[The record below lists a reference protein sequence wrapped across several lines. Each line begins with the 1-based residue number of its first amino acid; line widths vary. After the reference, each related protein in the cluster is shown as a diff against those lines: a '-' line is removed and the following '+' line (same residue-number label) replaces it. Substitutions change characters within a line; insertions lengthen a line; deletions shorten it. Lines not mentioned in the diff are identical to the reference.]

1 MTDVFEMPNNA
12 ENYYRKAV
20 NLLEQRQYIEAADL
34 MKKSFLLEPNFEIFE
49 ELIQI
54 YLSFN
59 KHKEL
64 QDVWQMLELDSQEI
78 YGNRKLNYLY
88 GLSIPLLFD
97 RQTALLELYRLKEV
111 AQANDWESK
120 HIVYAITDLNEQV
133 LFEKTLLK
141 ANSEQAVEQ
150 FIQQLLEKGHSYLAK
165 QIKTL
170 SQIPIETSDAVI
182 RRLLLDSEVAQYLKT
197 NLLHSLIR
205 GRVRGQYDILWFG
218 QERSVFIEELMPYQQ
233 YPLYQQTLASIADY
247 CDLNNPHLYEQIC
260 QQFDMHAMSYF
271 PFLADLKTDGQEW
284 LDIFLVQNGM
294 EDDLKEPDLNQEL
307 LAIYM
312 ATTEGMM
319 RLLSRND

>member
-12 ENYYRKAV
+12 ESYYRKAV
-20 NLLEQRQYIEAADL
+20 NLLEQRQYIEAAEL
-34 MKKSFLLEPNFEIFE
+34 MKKSFMLEPNFEIFE

-64 QDVWQMLELDSQEI
+64 HEIWQLLELDSQDI
-78 YGNRKLNYLY
+78 YADRKLNYLY
-88 GLSIPLLFD
+88 GLSTPLIFD

-120 HIVYAITDLNEQV
+120 HIVYAITDLNEQTQ
-133 LFEKTLLK
+133 FEKTLLK
-141 ANSEQAVEQ
+141 ANSEQAVEK
-150 FIQQLLEKGHSYLAK
+150 FIAQLLEKGHGYLTK
-165 QIKTL
+165 QSKTL
-170 SQIPIETSDAVI
+170 SQMPLEASDRVI
-182 RRLLLDSEVAQYLKT
+182 RALLLHDEVAQYLKT
-197 NLLHSLIR
+197 NLLHSLISR
-205 GRVRGQYDILWFG
+205 GARGQYDILWFD
-218 QERSVFIEELMPYQQ
+218 QARTILLEELIAYQQ
-233 YPLYQQTLASIADY
+233 YPIYQQTLATIADY

-271 PFLADLKTDGQEW
+271 PFLTDLMTDGQEW

-294 EDDLKEPDLNQEL
+294 EDDLEEPDLNQEL
-307 LAIYM
+307 LAIYV
-312 ATTEGMM
+312 ATTEEMM